1 MIGTLEKQEQAVY
14 SEPVGLTAA
23 RAERLLNLN
32 GPNRLGEGKR
42 TSAVRI
48 FAGQFHDVMVMI
60 LLIAVG
66 ISVAIGEYTDAI
78 PILLI
83 VVMNAVLGFVQ
94 EYRAERTLEKLAEL
108 TAPEAKVYRDGRLVS
123 MPAERLVVGDVIEL
137 TAGDRVPADCII
149 LGCKALS
156 CDESLLTGETLPV
169 DKRAYDSEPDINEP
183 DKPFMVYM
191 GTVCVRGTARA
202 EVTAVGKNTQMGAV
216 SELIGNAGDEQTP
229 LQKRLGELGKVLAL
243 ICVGVCVVVFAAGVL
258 RGEPA
263 SEMLMTSISIAI
275 AAIPEGLP
283 AAVTIALALAVRRML
298 GRKAL
303 VNRLHAVETL
313 GCASVICTDKTGTLT
328 MNKMTVRKVCLF
340 GTEDRVLS
348 PEGDGFS
355 DEAGGRLMVWED
367 ESLRE
372 LLCCAAVCN
381 NARLERAEPSAERDR
396 GGAAGIRAVGD
407 PTEAAVL
414 TAAVNG
420 GIDAESFRRFRID
433 EQPFDSEKKY
443 MTVTVKNGEGV
454 MREYKKG
461 APDVLTAS
469 AGYIMDPEGAALPL
483 DRLRKEDISALC
495 DRLASEGMRLL
506 AFSVTEQGR
515 EVLLGIMA
523 MTDPPRPEAKRAVA
537 KCAAAG
543 IRTVMIT
550 GDHKLTACAVAKEVG
565 ILNGSGRAYTGAE
578 LDKMSDEQLDAVLDD
593 AAVFARVSPAHK
605 LRIVRA
611 YKARGKVVAMTGDG
625 VNDAP
630 AVKEASIGVSM
641 GVSGTDVTKQAADCI
656 LLDDNFATLVSAVEE
671 GRTIYGNIRK
681 FVRYLISCN
690 IGEVLTML
698 GGIIMGLP
706 IVLIPAQILLVN
718 LVTDGLPAVALGAQ
732 PTEENTMRRPPRRE
746 NESFFSGGLLWRM
759 LLRGTMIGIATL
771 AAFTMLLTLGS
782 GLSAARTGAFV
793 TLTAAQLIH
802 AFECMSEE
810 RSLFGIRL
818 TENSFMLIS
827 VILSFLCMLACIY
840 IPVLAGVFALI
851 PLSAVEWLISLGLAF
866 ALPVGAAVIKK
877 F

>member
-1 MIGTLEKQEQAVY
+1 MAGTVEKTEQAVY
-14 SEPVGLTAA
+14 TEPVGLTNA
-23 RAERLLNLN
+23 RAERLLGLH
-32 GPNRLGEGKR
+32 GANRLGEGKR

-48 FAGQFHDVMVMI
+48 FAGQFHDIMVVI

-66 ISVAIGEYTDAI
+66 ISVVIGEYTDAI

-83 VVMNAVLGFVQ
+83 VVMNAVLGSVQ

-108 TAPEAKVYRDGRLVS
+108 TAPEAKVYRDGRLVTI
-123 MPAERLVVGDVIEL
+123 PAEKLVTGDVIEL

-149 LGCKALS
+149 LKCHSLS
-156 CDESLLTGETLPV
+156 CDESLLTGESVPAEKTV
-169 DKRAYDSEPDINEP
+169 FSGQPDINEP
-183 DKPFMVYM
+183 DRSFMVYM
-191 GTVCVRGTARA
+191 GTVCLTGTARA
-202 EVTAVGKNTQMGAV
+202 EVTAVGMNTQMGSV
-216 SELIGNAGDEQTP
+216 SELINQAGEEQTP

-243 ICVGVCVVVFAAGVL
+243 ICVGVCIVVFTAGVL

-263 SEMLMTSISIAI
+263 SGMLMTSISIAI

-298 GRKAL
+298 GRRAL

-328 MNKMTVRKVCLF
+328 ANKMTVRQICLF
-340 GTEDRVLS
+340 GDGDRLLI
-348 PEGDGFS
+348 PDGEGFTDS
-355 DEAGGRLMVWED
+355 SGGRIMVWED

-372 LLCCAAVCN
+372 LLCCGAVCN
-381 NARLERAEPSAERDR
+381 NARLEGS
-396 GGAAGIRAVGD
+396 GD
-407 PTEAAVL
+407 PTETAVL
-414 TAAVNG
+414 AAAVNG
-420 GIDAESFRRFRID
+420 GIDAESFRRLRTD

-443 MTVTVKNGEGV
+443 MTVTLRSGEEV
-454 MREYKKG
+454 REYKKG
-461 APDVLTAS
+461 APDVLFSA
-469 AGYIMDPEGAALPL
+469 AGYVMSPEGKALPL
-483 DRLRKEDISALC
+483 TSSRRDEITALC

-506 AFSVTEQGR
+506 AFSVKTEGR

-550 GDHKLTACAVAKEVG
+550 GDHKLTACAVAREVG
-565 ILNGSGRAYTGAE
+565 ILSGSGRAYTGAE
-578 LDKMSDEQLDAVLDD
+578 LDKMSDDQLDAVLDD

-630 AVKEASIGVSM
+630 AVKEASIGVAM
-641 GVSGTDVTKQAADCI
+641 GRSGTDVTKQAADCI
-656 LLDDNFATLVSAVEE
+656 LLDDNFSTLVSAVEE

-759 LLRGTMIGIATL
+759 LLRGALIGIVTL
-771 AAFTMLLTLGS
+771 AAFTLLLTAGS

-793 TLTAAQLIH
+793 TLTVSQLIH

-810 RSLFGIRL
+810 RTIFGIRL
-818 TENSFMLIS
+818 TENPFMLIS
-827 VILSFLCMLACIY
+827 VAASFICMLACIC
-840 IPVLAGVFALI
+840 IPALAGVFTLV
-851 PLSAVEWLISLGLAF
+851 PLSAVQWLISLGLAA
-866 ALPVGAAVIKK
+866 ALPLGAALLGRTSH
-877 F
+877 

>member
-1 MIGTLEKQEQAVY
+1 MVGTVEKSEQAVY
-14 SEPVGLTAA
+14 SEPVGLTSA
-23 RAERLLNLN
+23 RAERLQNL
-32 GPNRLGEGKR
+32 GGANRIGEGKR

-48 FAGQFHDVMVMI
+48 FAGQFHDIMVVI

-66 ISVAIGEYTDAI
+66 VSVAIGEYTDAI

-108 TAPEAKVYRDGRLVS
+108 TAPEARAYRDGRLVTI
-123 MPAERLVVGDVIEL
+123 PAERLVAGDVIEL
-137 TAGDRVPADCII
+137 SAGDRVPADCII
-149 LGCKALS
+149 LKCHALS
-156 CDESLLTGETLPV
+156 CDESLLTGESLPAE
-169 DKRAYDSEPDINEP
+169 KTPFSGETDINEP
-183 DKPFMVYM
+183 NRPFMVYM
-191 GTVCVRGTARA
+191 GTVCLTGTARA
-202 EVTAVGKNTQMGAV
+202 EVTAIGVNTQMGSV
-216 SELIGNAGDEQTP
+216 SELISTAGEEQTP
-229 LQKRLGELGKVLAL
+229 LQKRLGELGKGLAL
-243 ICVGVCVVVFAAGVL
+243 ICVGGCVVVFLAGVL

-328 MNKMTVRKVCLF
+328 MNKMTVRRLCLF
-340 GTEDRVLS
+340 GAEDRLLT
-348 PEGDGFS
+348 PDGEGFADPS
-355 DEAGGRLMVWED
+355 GGRLMVWED

-372 LLCCAAVCN
+372 LLCCGAVCN
-381 NARLERAEPSAERDR
+381 NARLESSAR
-396 GGAAGIRAVGD
+396 GGVRTSGD

-414 TAAVNG
+414 TAAVSG
-420 GIDAESFRRFRID
+420 GIDAESFRRLRID

-443 MTVTVKNGEGV
+443 MTVTVRSGEEE
-454 MREYKKG
+454 REYKKG
-461 APDVLTAS
+461 APDVLLDS
-469 AGYIMDPEGAALPL
+469 AGYVMNSDGTALPL
-483 DRLRKEDISALC
+483 SASRREEISALC
-495 DRLASEGMRLL
+495 DRLASEGLRLL
-506 AFSVTEQGR
+506 AFSVKTEGR
-515 EVLLGIMA
+515 EVLIGLMG

-550 GDHKLTACAVAKEVG
+550 GDHKLPSLAVAREVG
-565 ILNGSGRAYTGAE
+565 ILNNSGRAYTGAE
-578 LDKMSDEQLDAVLDD
+578 IDKMSDDQLDAVLDD
-593 AAVFARVSPAHK
+593 AAVSARVSPAHK
-605 LRIVRA
+605 LRIVKA

-630 AVKEASIGVSM
+630 AVKEASIGVAM
-641 GVSGTDVTKQAADCI
+641 GKSGTDVTKQAADCI

-759 LLRGTMIGIATL
+759 LLRGALIGIVTL
-771 AAFTMLLTLGS
+771 AAFTLLLTMGS
-782 GLSAARTGAFV
+782 GLTAARTGAFV
-793 TLTAAQLIH
+793 TLTASQLIH

-810 RSLFGIRL
+810 RTLFGIRI
-818 TENSFMLIS
+818 TENPFMLIS
-827 VILSFLCMLACIY
+827 VIASFICMLACIC
-840 IPVLAGVFALI
+840 IPALAGVFTLV
-851 PLSAVEWLISLGLAF
+851 PLSGIEWLISVGLAF
-866 ALPVGAAVIKK
+866 ALPVGAAI
-877 F
+877 FSRHGH